1 MPWNW
6 QQPDWPSFRYEA
18 AALTALE
25 ARFLQDAGRF
35 AGRIEHVG
43 QDDQTRLTVQIL
55 SEEAHQT
62 SEIEGEWLNRESLQ
76 VSLCRHFGLA
86 TDPRR
91 VPRAEAGIA
100 EMMVE
105 LYRHP
110 AEPLD
115 AETLMRWHRL
125 LTEGRCAEVG
135 RYRTGGDPMQVVSGP
150 VHAPKVHF
158 EAPPA
163 ARVPVEMDRFLAWL
177 TRTAPGGAS
186 PMPPLTRAGLA
197 HLHFVAIHPFED
209 GNGRLARALAE
220 KTLAEGLGHALL
232 LPLAQTLNR
241 TRKAYYAAL
250 EATNRKLEVTR
261 WLVFFAEAV
270 LTAQAEA
277 QAQVGW
283 VIAKTRFFDRHRG
296 EFNARQEKVLR
307 RMFEAG
313 PEGFTGGLSAEKY
326 LRLTGTSRP
335 TATRDL
341 ADLVAK
347 AALTRTGQLKGTRY
361 HLHLPGSG
369 DWG

>member
-1 MPWNW
+1 MSWNW
-6 QQPDWPSFRYEA
+6 QQPEWPSFRYEA
-18 AALTALE
+18 SALVVLE
-25 ARFLQDAGRF
+25 ARFLQEAGRF
-35 AGRIEHVG
+35 AGRIEHVQ
-43 QDDQTRLTVQIL
+43 QDDQMRLTVQIL

-62 SEIEGEWLNRESLQ
+62 SEIEGELLNRDSLQ

-100 EMMVE
+100 EMMAE
-105 LYRHP
+105 LYRRH

-115 AETLMRWHRL
+115 AETLTRWHRL

-135 RYRTGGDPMQVVSGP
+135 RYRTGGEPMQVVSGP

-163 ARVPVEMDRFLAWL
+163 ARVPSEMERFLAWL
-177 TRTAPGGAS
+177 TRTAPGGAVAL
-186 PMPPLTRAGLA
+186 PPLTRAGLA

-209 GNGRLARALAE
+209 GNGRLARAIAE
-220 KTLAEGLGHALL
+220 KALAEGLGHALL

-250 EATNRKLEVTR
+250 EATNRTLEVTA

-270 LTAQAEA
+270 LTAQAGA
-277 QAQVGW
+277 QALVGLL
-283 VIAKTRFFDRHRG
+283 IAKTRFFDRHRDQ
-296 EFNARQEKVLR
+296 FNTRQEKVLR
-307 RMFEAG
+307 RLFEAG

-347 AALTRTGQLKGTRY
+347 GALTRTGQRKGTRY
-361 HLHLPGSG
+361 ALNLPGTTAEG
-369 DWG
+369 